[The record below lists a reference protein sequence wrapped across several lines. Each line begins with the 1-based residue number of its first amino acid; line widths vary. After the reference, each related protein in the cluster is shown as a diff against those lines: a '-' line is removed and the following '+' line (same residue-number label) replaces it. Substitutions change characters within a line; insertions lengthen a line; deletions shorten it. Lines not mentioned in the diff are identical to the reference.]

1 MGHLGV
7 SLSLIGSA
15 SSNGVIVV
23 LDELLDSGEGLR
35 GLLSNRNL
43 LLDVH
48 TVRELD
54 PGESSL
60 LLVGELS
67 CLDDLVEFH
76 SVGDGGEG
84 GDGEEKGESHCV
96 RLILFV

>member
-1 MGHLGV
+1 MGNL
-7 SLSLIGSA
+7 SITLSLVGS
-15 SSNGVIVV
+15 SGSDGVVVV
-23 LDELLDSGEGLR
+23 LDELLDSREGLG

-48 TVRELD
+48 AVSELD

-96 RLILFV
+96 RLILFA